1 MKITILSCSSR
12 AQSNTA
18 RVGKAIQHYIEFQHP
33 EMGIHQPDFVH
44 YDIPFFN
51 EKALSREGLS
61 SFQEELVQALEQSQ
75 LVFLLSPEYNWF
87 PSAEAVN
94 MIHQLGSGRFRA
106 CWDNK
111 VWATVGVSS
120 GRGGRIPAVQL
131 SYVVNKVIGHLGLQS
146 VVSAKNFESQ
156 FTPQVLSTEGHS
168 LGQAE
173 YDKGLFDFIEYNLDL
188 AKKMFA

>member
-1 MKITILSCSSR
+1 MKIAILCCSSR
-12 AQSNTA
+12 AHSNTA
-18 RVGKAIQHYIEFQHP
+18 RVGKAIQNHLESKHP
-33 EMGIHQPDFVH
+33 ELDVFRPDFVQ

-51 EKALSREGLS
+51 EKALSPDDLS
-61 SFQEELVQALEQSQ
+61 PFQGELVNALEQSH

-106 CWDNK
+106 CWNNK

-131 SYVVNKVIGHLGLQS
+131 SYVINKVIGHLNLQS

-156 FTPQVLSTEGHS
+156 FTPQVLTAEGQSMGHDD
-168 LGQAE
+168 

-188 AKKMFA
+188 AKKMLA

>member
-1 MKITILSCSSR
+1 
-12 AQSNTA
+12 
-18 RVGKAIQHYIEFQHP
+18 
-33 EMGIHQPDFVH
+33 
-44 YDIPFFN
+44 
-51 EKALSREGLS
+51 
-61 SFQEELVQALEQSQ
+61 
-75 LVFLLSPEYNWF
+75 
-87 PSAEAVN
+87 

>member
-1 MKITILSCSSR
+1 MKIAILSCSSR

-18 RVGKAIQHYIEFQHP
+18 RVAKAIQNRLESSHP
-33 EMGIHQPDFVH
+33 EIHVFRPDFCQ

-51 EKALSREGLS
+51 EKALSPDSLS
-61 SFQEELVQALEQSQ
+61 SFQSELVQALEQSQ

-111 VWATVGVSS
+111 VWANVGVSS

-131 SYVVNKVIGHLGLQS
+131 GYVLNKVIGHLGLQS

-156 FTPQVLSTEGHS
+156 FTPQVLSTDGTS
-168 LGQAE
+168 LGQAD
-173 YDKGLFDFIEYNLDL
+173 YDKGLAEFVEYNFDL
-188 AKKMFA
+188 AAKLQS